1 MIKNS
6 LVALCVVLFILAS
19 QQPAEAGPIKRAGL
33 LVIKWGVCF
42 PVRWVNFVH
51 ILPGYFGFVA
61 GGLGELMIDEAVI
74 NDRLKEAAKKEKES
88 LIHKSG
94 YDVPIDAEPV
104 EEPVKEEA
112 EQ

>member
-1 MIKNS
+1 M
-6 LVALCVVLFILAS
+6 
-19 QQPAEAGPIKRAGL
+19 
-33 LVIKWGVCF
+33 
-42 PVRWVNFVH
+42 RWANFVH

-74 NDRLKEAAKKEKES
+74 NDRRKEAEKREERS
-88 LIHKSG
+88 LIHQSG

-104 EEPVKEEA
+104 VEPEKV

>member
-1 MIKNS
+1 MMKNS
-6 LVALCVVLFILAS
+6 VVILCAVLLILAS
-19 QQPAEAGPIKRAGL
+19 QQPAEAGPIKRSIL
-33 LVIKWGVCF
+33 RVVKWGVCF

-61 GGLGELMIDEAVI
+61 GGLGELAIDEALI
-74 NDRLKEAAKKEKES
+74 SDRYKDAEKKEKES

-104 EEPVKEEA
+104 KAGDE
-112 EQ
+112 